1 MAKAKVEV
9 EEAQDEALG
18 AGPVTAVKSIL
29 TRIIAVFAASGL
41 GVIGAGAIIGIDT
54 LSAIV
59 LAGTLGV
66 ANVVEKLARAYLD
79 DGKLT
84 VDEIN
89 SAFSGVDKRH
99 EG

>member
-1 MAKAKVEV
+1 MAKTAV
-9 EEAQDEALG
+9 EEGEALA
-18 AGPVTAVKSIL
+18 AGPVTATKSIL

-54 LSAIV
+54 LSAII

-84 VDEIN
+84 SAEIN
-89 SAFSGVDKRH
+89 AAFSGVDKNH
-99 EG
+99 EAKK